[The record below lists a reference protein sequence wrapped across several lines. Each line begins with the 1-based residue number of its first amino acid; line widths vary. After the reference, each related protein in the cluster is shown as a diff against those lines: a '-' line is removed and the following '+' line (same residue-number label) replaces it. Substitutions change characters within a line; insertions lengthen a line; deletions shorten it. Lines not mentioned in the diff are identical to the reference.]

1 MLRLPLRAT
10 AGLVLAFSLAACSAT
25 APTSPVAEEPE
36 YPVYETF
43 DPSDYQ
49 ASPAAVAGEAVHDVP
64 ERLMDGR
71 VELPQQT
78 QAVAPPAELVPRQV
92 DGYRIQIFSSESR
105 DSAERVRGDAATW
118 LTRNPTAAGSERYGT
133 PVVAYLEPYY
143 RVRVGSFA
151 LEQDAREALDVVRRR
166 YPEAFIIPDLVTV
179 LAPEE

>member
-1 MLRLPLRAT
+1 MLRLSLRAC

-25 APTSPVAEEPE
+25 GPSGPITDEPE
-36 YPVYETF
+36 FPPYETF
-43 DPSDYQ
+43 DPADYE

-78 QAVAPPAELVPRQV
+78 QTVAPPVELVPQQV
-92 DGYRIQIFSSESR
+92 DGFRIQVFTSESR
-105 DSAERVRGDAATW
+105 DSAERVRGDAAEW
-118 LTRNPTAAGSERYGT
+118 LMRNPNAAGSERYGS

-143 RVRVGSFA
+143 RVRMGSFA
-151 LEQDAREALDVVRRR
+151 VEQDARQALELVRRQ
-166 YPEAFIIPDLVTV
+166 YPEAFIVPDLVTV

>member
-1 MLRLPLRAT
+1 MLRFSLRAS
-10 AGLVLAFSLAACSAT
+10 AFLALALSLAACSAT
-25 APTSPVAEEPE
+25 GPSGPVTDEPE
-36 YPVYETF
+36 FPAYETF
-43 DPSDYQ
+43 DPAGYQ

-78 QAVAPPAELVPRQV
+78 ETVAPPVEMAPRQV
-92 DGYRIQIFSSESR
+92 DGFRIQIFTSESR

-118 LTRNPTAAGSERYGT
+118 LTRNPAAAGSPQYGS
-133 PVVAYLEPYY
+133 PVVAYLQPYY

-151 LEQDAREALDVVRRR
+151 VEQDARQALEVVRRQ
-166 YPEAFIIPDLVTV
+166 YPEAFIVPDLVTV